1 MTLTLEEMCDELQK
15 VNRVVVAG
23 HVIPDGDAIGS
34 ALALAM
40 ILKSIGKDVR
50 VMFDDN
56 IPRNF
61 MMMPTCE
68 KIERPSEKIDVD
80 ALVIVDTAPDRI
92 GKVLECVGDVPIL
105 NIDHHVS
112 NSGEN
117 RKLFCD
123 PHAAATAEIIFEIA
137 IELGIKLTKDFA
149 VCVYVGIATDTGFFQ
164 FSNTTAETLLIASD
178 MLALGV
184 KPNLVVEVLEQRPIE
199 VVKGL
204 GQSLNTLEVWHDG
217 KAAGM
222 FLDED
227 LVANLETTEGFIDEI
242 RVIEGV
248 DVSLLL
254 KFMAKNVCRVSMRSK
269 TVDVSKIAMQF
280 GGGGHLRAAGCTL
293 KMPFED
299 AKRTIMQAIDD
310 ALN

>member
-1 MTLTLEEMCDELQK
+1 MKLTLEQMCEELQK
-15 VNRVVVAG
+15 VNRVVIAG
-23 HVIPDGDAIGS
+23 HVIPDGDAVGS

-50 VMFDDN
+50 VMFDDD

-61 MMMPTCE
+61 SMLPTCE
-68 KIERPSEKIDVD
+68 IIERPVEKIDVD
-80 ALVIVDTAPDRI
+80 ALIIVDTAPDRI
-92 GKVLECVGDVPIL
+92 GKVHDCVGDVPIL

-123 PHAAATAEIIFEIA
+123 PNAAATAEIIFEIA
-137 IELGIKLTKDFA
+137 IEIGIKLTKEFA
-149 VCVYVGIATDTGFFQ
+149 ICVYVGIATDTGFFQ

-184 KPNLVVEVLEQRPIE
+184 KPNLVVEVLEQRP
-199 VVKGL
+199 
-204 GQSLNTLEVWHDG
+204 LEVWHDG

-227 LVANLETTEGFIDEI
+227 LVANIETTEGFIDQI

-254 KFMAKNVCRVSMRSK
+254 KFKEKNVCRVSMRSK
-269 TVDVSKIAMQF
+269 TVDVSKIAMKF
-280 GGGGHLRAAGCTL
+280 DGGGHIRAAGCTL
-293 KMPFED
+293 NMPFED

>member
-1 MTLTLEEMCDELQK
+1 MKLTLEQMCEELQK

-68 KIERPSEKIDVD
+68 TIERPYEKIDVD
-80 ALVIVDTAPDRI
+80 ALIIVDTAPDRI

-184 KPNLVVEVLEQRPIE
+184 KPNLVVEVLEQRPLE

-254 KFMAKNVCRVSMRSK
+254 KFMEKNVCRVSMRSK

-299 AKRTIMQAIDD
+299 AKHTIMQAIND